1 MNRQHEEWLAIGIH
15 QIVADAHHNAA
26 HMALAQ
32 ELKRLYAAA
41 GEPASIFL
49 ANLPGLPEAEPPAV
63 RVELAANI
71 DWYATLVNGA
81 VITRYL
87 TGEADDVPGA

>member
-32 ELKRLYAAA
+32 ELKRLYAAD
-41 GEPASIFL
+41 GEPESVFL
-49 ANLPGLPEAEPPAV
+49 ANLPGLPEAEPPVLRV
-63 RVELAANI
+63 RLDNI
-71 DWYATLVNGA
+71 DPGA
-81 VITRYL
+81 ASAWHTTFTDR
-87 TGEADDVPGA
+87 GPADVPGA